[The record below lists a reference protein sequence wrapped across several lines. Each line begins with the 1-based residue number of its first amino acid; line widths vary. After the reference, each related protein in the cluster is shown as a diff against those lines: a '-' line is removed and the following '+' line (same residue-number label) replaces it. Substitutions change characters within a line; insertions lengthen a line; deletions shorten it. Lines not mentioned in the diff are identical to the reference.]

1 MWRSS
6 NRGPFADADL
16 LSSYLFWFG
25 DVGLCVFTLW
35 MWAQCWRYLL
45 PTNVPGM
52 HLFSH
57 SWIHSWCWENGWQCQ
72 LFLREPVWCNRKTW
86 QLLKRESSDFNPA
99 SATGSC
105 VTLGI
110 LHNLFGSVFRQCRD
124 NHAYLEGKLVWRLN
138 AITYKQ
144 NTLKHLAHR
153 RDTVN
158 SHDLSQLYIYTH
170 CICICMCVHV
180 WKVASVM
187 SDSLRPHGL

>member
-1 MWRSS
+1 MNTIWGFIENSWTHYILWLFYSCLHVLKCDTFYMLGEMWWSS
-6 NRGPFADADL
+6 NRGPFAYADL
-16 LSSYLFWFG
+16 LSSCLFWFG

-35 MWAQCWRYLL
+35 MWAQCWRCLF

-57 SWIHSWCWENGWQCQ
+57 FWIHSWHWENGWQCQ

-110 LHNLFGSVFRQCRD
+110 LHNLFGSVFMQCRD
-124 NHAYLEGKLVWRLN
+124 NHAYLEGKLL
-138 AITYKQ
+138 
-144 NTLKHLAHR
+144 
-153 RDTVN
+153 
-158 SHDLSQLYIYTH
+158 
-170 CICICMCVHV
+170 
-180 WKVASVM
+180 
-187 SDSLRPHGL
+187 